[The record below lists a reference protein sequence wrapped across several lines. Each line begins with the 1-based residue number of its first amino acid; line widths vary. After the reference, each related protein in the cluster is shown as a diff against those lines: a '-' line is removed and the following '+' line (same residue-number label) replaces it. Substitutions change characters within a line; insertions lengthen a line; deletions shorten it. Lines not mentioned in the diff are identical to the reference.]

1 MEIRWLEDFIALA
14 RTRHFSRAADEQNVT
29 QPTFSRRIKLLEE
42 EMKVT
47 LVDRNSLPLTLT
59 PAGKIFLQSAESI
72 TRELRETKA
81 RCLEIKDH
89 NSSRLRLIATQ
100 ELFLS
105 FYPQHFLPSCQ
116 RLAIDIDVNMKS
128 SAWGQTDFLNSML
141 RQESDLL
148 LCFWHPGMSGL
159 DELLADQCDYLTLA
173 HESLVPCCLPT
184 AQGAALYQ
192 LPSIKKKPLP
202 YIRYEEGSFLAD
214 AVDYHLLRQ
223 HDIAQL
229 DVVTSDFNAV
239 GIAAMVKQG
248 FGLGW
253 LPESMVKKALD
264 QSRLVI
270 AGDKHWTIPMQIRL
284 YKARNNPNPLLMA
297 MWNNASKLIV

>member
-1 MEIRWLEDFIALA
+1 M
-14 RTRHFSRAADEQNVT
+14 
-29 QPTFSRRIKLLEE
+29 
-42 EMKVT
+42 
-47 LVDRNSLPLTLT
+47 
-59 PAGKIFLQSAESI
+59 
-72 TRELRETKA
+72 
-81 RCLEIKDH
+81 
-89 NSSRLRLIATQ
+89 
-100 ELFLS
+100 S

-128 SAWGQTDFLNSML
+128 SAWGQSDFLNAML

-159 DELLADQCDYLTLA
+159 EELLAEQCDYLTLGN
-173 HESLVPCCLPT
+173 ELLIPCCLP
-184 AQGAALYQ
+184 APQGGALYQ

-253 LPESMVKKALD
+253 LPESMVKKALE

-270 AGDKHWTIPMQIRL
+270 AGDKHWSIPMQIRL
-284 YKARNNPNPLLMA
+284 YKARNNANPLLMA
-297 MWNNASKLIV
+297 MWNNASKLMV

>member
-89 NSSRLRLIATQ
+89 NQSKLRLIATQ

-105 FYPQHFLPSCQ
+105 FYPHHFLPSCQ
-116 RLAIDIDVNMKS
+116 HIGIDIDVNMKS
-128 SAWGQTDFLNSML
+128 SAWGKTDFINAMM

-148 LCFWHPGMSGL
+148 LCFWHPGMSAL
-159 DELLADQCDYLTLA
+159 DELLADQFDHLTLA
-173 HESLVPCCLPT
+173 QEILLPCCLPSP
-184 AQGAALYQ
+184 QGNALYR
-192 LPSIKKKPLP
+192 LPSVKNKPLP
-202 YIRYEEGSFLAD
+202 YISYEDGSFLAD
-214 AVDYHLLRQ
+214 AVKYHLQRQ

-229 DVVTSDFNAV
+229 EVVTSDFNAV
-239 GIAAMVKQG
+239 GITAMVKQG

-253 LPESMVKKALD
+253 LPETMVANALE
-264 QSRLVI
+264 QSRLIV
-270 AGDKHWTIPMQIRL
+270 AGDKHWAIPMQIRL
-284 YKARNNPNPLLMA
+284 YKSRSNPNPLLMTL
-297 MWNNASKLIV
+297 WNNATKLIL

>member
-47 LVDRNSLPLTLT
+47 LVDRNSLPLSLT
-59 PAGKIFLQSAESI
+59 PAGELFLQSAESI

-89 NSSRLRLIATQ
+89 NQSQLRLIATQ
-100 ELFLS
+100 ELFLN
-105 FYPQHFLPSCQ
+105 FYPHSFLPSCH
-116 RLAIDIDVNMKS
+116 RIGVDIDVNMKS
-128 SAWGQTDFLNSML
+128 STWEQSDFINSMM

-148 LCFWHPGMSGL
+148 LCFWHPGMSSL
-159 DELLADQCDYLTLA
+159 EQLPTEEFDHLVLAQETLL
-173 HESLVPCCLPT
+173 PCCLPSEN
-184 AQGAALYQ
+184 GEALYQ
-192 LPSIKKKPLP
+192 LPGVKKSPQP
-202 YIRYEEGSFLAD
+202 YISYEQGSFLAD
-214 AVDYHLLRQ
+214 AVTYHLQRQ

-229 DVVTSDFNAV
+229 EVVTSDFNAV
-239 GIAAMVKQG
+239 GIAALVKQG

-253 LPESMVKKALD
+253 LPETMVSNALE
-264 QSRLVI
+264 QSRLIV
-270 AGDKHWTIPMQIRL
+270 AGEHQWAISMQIRL
-284 YKARNNPNPLLMA
+284 YKAKSNQNPLLQTL
-297 MWNNASKLIV
+297 WSNAVKLIT